1 MSINNHKISNY
12 SEVLNARYGAPGSDS
27 RRRFDEEAYNF
38 YTGMIIR
45 DARKKVKMTQSDL
58 AEKIDSTKSY
68 VSQIENGN
76 VVPSAG
82 LFFRII
88 AALGLEVDIKPTP
101 PAVN

>member
-58 AEKIDSTKSY
+58 AEKTGDYI
-68 VSQIENGN
+68 IN
-76 VVPSAG
+76 VVD
-82 LFFRII
+82 
-88 AALGLEVDIKPTP
+88 ALKDRYLQPKVAK
-101 PAVN
+101 